1 MGENPSIILTWA
13 RTTGGL
19 LATKTITREGSV
31 FDEKPDG
38 VDDEKPYN
46 VKEKPY
52 DNAKY
57 FTFTRWEYANWGG
70 FAAALRRA
78 ARDRHSFLIRGELA
92 PGISYN
98 SKVRRIS
105 KEGDPELTIVGP
117 PRWWGVFDV
126 DGAPVPRG
134 LTFPAALLHYRDTMM
149 PPELRGVRMVA
160 TATSNTNWPPTKLRA
175 RIYFLFARPT
185 ENSELIQYTR
195 TLAER
200 LPRLAL
206 DHRIGEPGRAI
217 YTARP
222 IFVRCQDWVPES
234 EWVVV
239 LDGERGHVDLDHV
252 GTFVPAKATI
262 YTPACN
268 SDGPGGWFK
277 SPPAAPPA
285 VDDPYRE
292 ALAGCEDALP
302 LSILTPFGDRCLD
315 EAFDRIIEAKP
326 NDRHFTVNREA
337 FNIGQR
343 VAEGSIPYRFPTG
356 WLIGDVLMLAAD
368 KMKFNDKYSPNEL
381 REKIAVGLSEGVAR
395 PRDPWSADDE

>member
-1 MGENPSIILTWA
+1 MGDTPSIVATWA

-19 LATKTITREGSV
+19 LATKTITRVGKNLFE
-31 FDEKPDG
+31 
-38 VDDEKPYN
+38 
-46 VKEKPY
+46 EKPY

-57 FTFTRWEYANWGG
+57 FTFTRREYTNWGG
-70 FAAALRRA
+70 FATALRAA

-98 SKVRRIS
+98 SKARRIS

-134 LTFPAALLHYRDTMM
+134 LSFPAALAHYRDTML
-149 PPELRGVRMVA
+149 PPEFRGVRVVA
-160 TATSNTNWPPTKLRA
+160 TATSSTNRNPIRLRA
-175 RIYFLFARPT
+175 RLYFLFTRPT
-185 ENSELIQYTR
+185 ENSELIEYTR

-206 DHRIGEPGRAI
+206 DHRIGEPGRPI

-234 EWVVV
+234 DWAVV
-239 LDGERGHVDLDHV
+239 LDGERGCVDLDQV
-252 GTFVPAKATI
+252 GTFTAPTKATA
-262 YTPACN
+262 YTAVSG
-268 SDGPGGWFK
+268 SDGPVVWFRS
-277 SPPAAPPA
+277 SPGAP
-285 VDDPYRE
+285 VLDDPYRE

-302 LSILTPFGDRCLD
+302 LSILTPFGDRCLK

-343 VAEGSIPYRFPTG
+343 VAEGHIPYRFPTG
-356 WLIGDVLMLAAD
+356 WLIGDVLATATS
-368 KMKFNDKYSPNEL
+368 KMKFNDKYSANEL
-381 REKIAVGLSEGVAR
+381 REKIAVGLSQGAAR
-395 PRDPWSADDE
+395 PRDAWSANDE

>member
-1 MGENPSIILTWA
+1 MGDDPAIVAAWA
-13 RTTGGL
+13 RTAGGL
-19 LATKTITREGSV
+19 LATKTITRVGKNLFE
-31 FDEKPDG
+31 
-38 VDDEKPYN
+38 
-46 VKEKPY
+46 EKPY

-57 FTFTRWEYANWGG
+57 FTFTRREYTNWGG
-70 FAAALRRA
+70 FAAALRIA

-98 SKVRRIS
+98 SKARRIS

-134 LTFPAALLHYRDTMM
+134 LSFPAALKHYRDAML

-175 RIYFLFARPT
+175 RLYFLFVRPT
-185 ENSELIQYTR
+185 ENSELIEYTR
-195 TLAER
+195 TMVER

-206 DHRIGEPGRAI
+206 DHRIGEPGRPI

-234 EWVVV
+234 DWVVV
-239 LDGERGHVDLDHV
+239 LDGERACVDLDQV
-252 GTFVPAKATI
+252 GTFTAPTKATAF
-262 YTPACN
+262 TAV
-268 SDGPGGWFK
+268 SSGDGPPYWFRPPP
-277 SPPAAPPA
+277 SPPTSLSADA
-285 VDDPYRE
+285 DPYRE
-292 ALAGCEDALP
+292 ALVGCDDALP
-302 LSILTPFGDRCLD
+302 LSILTPFGQRCLD

-326 NDRHFTVNREA
+326 GDRHFTVNREA

-356 WLIGDVLMLAAD
+356 WLIGDVLATATS
-368 KMKFNDKYSPNEL
+368 KMKFNDKYSANEL
-381 REKIAVGLSEGVAR
+381 REKIAIGLSQGAAR
-395 PRDPWSADDE
+395 PRDAWSANDE